1 MKSSNQERVYSVLR
15 KRIMSGF
22 YQPGARL
29 REEHIAKEMS
39 VSRTPVRG
47 AIQLLVKDGLVK
59 NEENKGAQI
68 VGLTDRDL
76 KEIFELRMMLEPYVA
91 SVASE
96 HATKDEIDTLNQL
109 NEDMLQAIR
118 SNKPDRIKQI
128 QNLNNQFHHFLCQ
141 SAHSGRLTSL
151 VEKFL
156 DIPVI
161 IGSFYFYDQ
170 DDMLRSYHAHRE
182 VIDALKSRN
191 SQYAES
197 AMRLHLVASQTLFT
211 THRSSRST

>member
-76 KEIFELRMMLEPYVA
+76 REIFELRMMLEPYAAAVA
-91 SVASE
+91 AE
-96 HATKDEIDTLNQL
+96 HATEDEINTLTQL
-109 NEDMLQAIR
+109 NEDMLRAIR
-118 SNKPDRIKQI
+118 SNKSDRIKQV
-128 QNLNNQFHHFLCQ
+128 QSLNNQFHHVLCQ
-141 SAHSGRLTSL
+141 AAHSGRLTSL
-151 VEKFL
+151 VEKYL

-161 IGSFYFYDQ
+161 IGSFYFYDKN
-170 DDMLRSYHAHRE
+170 DMLKSYQAHRE
-182 VIDALKSRN
+182 VIEALKARN
-191 SQYAES
+191 SVYAES
-197 AMRLHLVASQTLFT
+197 AMRLHLVASQALFSA
-211 THRSSRST
+211 HRSSRST